1 MSYYTYAVGTKKNN
15 FVYLLSDIK
24 GGRLW
29 TKNPDTAMMFF
40 TAEEV
45 RYVIKMF
52 KIPNSGV
59 AKIRH
64 KT

>member
-15 FVYLLSDIK
+15 FVFLLAEIK
-24 GGRLW
+24 GKRTW
-29 TKNPDTAMMFF
+29 TKNPDNAMIFF

-45 RYVIKMF
+45 QHVIKMF
-52 KIPNSGV
+52 KIPNCGV